1 VSGLAPLLAVEGLS
15 VRFPGHT
22 AVRASSFTLDAG
34 ETLALV
40 GESGCGKSVTAFSVM
55 RLLPPNA
62 TIAAGRI
69 LFDGT
74 DLLARTPAEMRD
86 IRGKQISLIQQEPMT
101 SLNPVLTIGLQIMEV
116 IRRHEGVSRQQARA
130 RAIEL
135 LDLVSIP
142 DPQRRIDDYPHNL
155 SGGMRQRVMIA
166 MAVACSPK
174 LLIADEPT
182 TALDVTTQAQVLGLL
197 DDLRHRLGMAVL
209 LITHDL
215 GVVAQ
220 WADRIAVMYAGR
232 IVEQADIAPFFAQPL
247 HPYSRG
253 LLGARVDVD
262 TEEHY
267 LTDRLTEIPGSVG
280 SAAGEPGCPFAPRCP
295 IMVPSCRLAPP
306 PLIVQEGRA
315 VACPRVD
322 FPPHSNGEV
331 SASYAD
337 GGVMTPSPAQTR
349 ALPHVNGEGR

>member
-1 VSGLAPLLAVEGLS
+1 MPLLSVDGLS
-15 VRFPGHT
+15 VAFPGHA
-22 AVRASSFTLDAG
+22 AVREASFSLAAG

-62 TIAAGRI
+62 RVVSGRI
-69 LFDGT
+69 LLEGA
-74 DLLARTPAEMRD
+74 DLLALSESEMREV
-86 IRGKQISLIQQEPMT
+86 RGAQVSLIQQEPMT
-101 SLNPVLTIGLQIMEV
+101 SLNPVLSIGLQIAEV
-116 IRRHEGVSRQQARA
+116 IRRHEKLSRKAARA
-130 RAIEL
+130 RAVEL

-142 DPQRRIDDYPHNL
+142 DAHRRIDDYPHNL

-166 MAVACSPK
+166 MAVACRPK

-182 TALDVTTQAQVLGLL
+182 TALDVTTQAQVLDLL

-232 IVEQADIAPFFAQPL
+232 IVEQAGIEPFFAAPL

-262 TEEHY
+262 ADEHY
-267 LTDRLTEIPGSVG
+267 STHRLTEIPGNVG
-280 SAAGEPGCPFAPRCP
+280 SAAGQAGCSFAPRCP
-295 IMVPSCRLAPP
+295 VAQPACRQAVP
-306 PLIVQEGRA
+306 PLVGLGDERA
-315 VACPRVD
+315 VACPVTVSS
-322 FPPHSNGEV
+322 HSSPLLGGE
-331 SASYAD
+331 A
-337 GGVMTPSPAQTR
+337 R
-349 ALPHVNGEGR
+349 

>member
-1 VSGLAPLLAVEGLS
+1 MRSSIRGPSHEGMAVSLLEVDRLTVA
-15 VRFPGHT
+15 FPGHT
-22 AVRASSFTLDAG
+22 AVCEASFAIAPG

-62 TIAAGRI
+62 RVASGRI
-69 LFDGT
+69 LLNGE
-74 DLLARTPAEMRD
+74 DLLARSEPAMRA
-86 IRGKQISLIQQEPMT
+86 IRGKEISLIQQEPMT
-101 SLNPVLTIGLQIMEV
+101 SLNPVLSIGLQITEV
-116 IRRHEGVSRQQARA
+116 IHRHEKVSRYAARD

-135 LDLVSIP
+135 LNLVGIP
-142 DPQRRIDDYPHNL
+142 DAANRIDDYPHNL

-166 MAVACSPK
+166 MAVACKPK

-182 TALDVTTQAQVLGLL
+182 TALDVTTQAQVLDLL
-197 DDLRHRLGMAVL
+197 DGLRHRLGMAML

-232 IVEQADIAPFFAQPL
+232 IVEKADIKPFFARPL

-267 LTDRLTEIPGSVG
+267 LSDRLTEIPGSVG
-280 SAAGEPGCPFAPRCP
+280 SAAMEAGCPFAPRCP
-295 IMVPSCRLAPP
+295 IVVPGCRLTPP
-306 PLIVQEGRA
+306 PLIVQGERA
-315 VACPRVD
+315 VACPRV
-322 FPPHSNGEV
+322 V
-331 SASYAD
+331 A
-337 GGVMTPSPAQTR
+337 
-349 ALPHVNGEGR
+349 

>member
-1 VSGLAPLLAVEGLS
+1 
-15 VRFPGHT
+15 
-22 AVRASSFTLDAG
+22 
-34 ETLALV
+34 
-40 GESGCGKSVTAFSVM
+40 M
-55 RLLPPNA
+55 R
-62 TIAAGRI
+62 
-69 LFDGT
+69 
-74 DLLARTPAEMRD
+74 EV
-86 IRGKQISLIQQEPMT
+86 RGKQISLIQQEPMT

-116 IRRHEGVSRQQARA
+116 IRRHERMSRKAARA

-142 DPQRRIDDYPHNL
+142 DAHRRIDDYPHNL

-166 MAVACSPK
+166 MAVACHPK

-182 TALDVTTQAQVLGLL
+182 TALDVTTQAQVLDLL
-197 DDLRHRLGMAVL
+197 DGLRHRLGMAVL

-232 IVEQADIAPFFAQPL
+232 IVEKAGIEPFFAQPL

-267 LTDRLTEIPGSVG
+267 LSDRLDRNS
-280 SAAGEPGCPFAPRCP
+280 RQR
-295 IMVPSCRLAPP
+295 RLGGGRSRL
-306 PLIVQEGRA
+306 PLRA
-315 VACPRVD
+315 
-322 FPPHSNGEV
+322 
-331 SASYAD
+331 
-337 GGVMTPSPAQTR
+337 
-349 ALPHVNGEGR
+349 ALPDRRAGAAASRRRR